1 MLLVILSMTFLPI
14 KEVGKL
20 LSSNQ
25 LVEELSP
32 EVHENKPLNNF
43 GNEVIHFHTEFSYG
57 NNLYKTTDISFI
69 QLTDNIPS
77 HPSVE
82 IHVPP
87 PNC

>member
-1 MLLVILSMTFLPI
+1 MLIVILSMTFLPI

-32 EVHENKPLNNF
+32 EVHECKSINSF
-43 GNEVIHFHTEFSYG
+43 GNEVIHFHTDFSYG
-57 NNLYKTTDISFI
+57 PNLYKTTDIIFL
-69 QLTDNIPS
+69 QQTDHIPS